1 MALVF
6 PTYASDNLSKK
17 KMTIPQDFNG
27 KNYNI
32 VFVAFAREQQDDIDT
47 WVPAVTTLLHR
58 FGREALNF
66 YEIPVI
72 DRPNWL
78 VQKFIT
84 EGTLI
89 FRIYFSISKFPEW
102 ISYLSV

>member
-6 PTYASDNLSKK
+6 PTYVSDNLSKK
-17 KMTIPQDFNG
+17 KMTLPQDFAG

-78 VQKFIT
+78 IQKFIT
-84 EGTLI
+84 EGTLNFEI
-89 FRIYFSISKFPEW
+89 KFEVSI
-102 ISYLSV
+102 LR